1 VTEGNAWSWLLPRP
15 GDDGPLPPAA
25 LDALASYEA
34 ACSAIAAAV
43 TVDAAKD
50 LRDQTDAMRVYA
62 RQARNRDLEVQAAE
76 LRLRAERRLGVLIAA
91 QRATVGLNRGRA
103 GAGRPKLGC
112 PDDGPPKTDD
122 RPTLAAAG
130 IDRNL
135 SSRSQRLAGLADDN
149 FEARLAIWRS
159 SQQRS
164 VGAVSVGLVRGGD
177 KALARASREEILG
190 HRIRA
195 LPDKRFGVIYADP
208 EWRFQVYSRET
219 GLDRSPDGHYPT
231 SETAA
236 IAERRVQDIAAPA
249 CVLGCWATAP
259 MLPQAL
265 YVVGQWGFEYVT
277 HAVWRK
283 VRAGK
288 RRGTGYWLT
297 GEHEIFIL
305 AKRGPVVP
313 PAPGRQWPSWFEAP
327 VGDHSAKPTWGLE
340 LLEDYYP
347 TLPRIE
353 LNARAARPGWD
364 SWGLEAPVFE
374 EEGDA

>member
-1 VTEGNAWSWLLPRP
+1 MTGAWSFLLPRP

-25 LDALASYEA
+25 LAALASYEA
-34 ACSAIAAAV
+34 ACWRSPPRCRSTSPRISATRSTPCGSTRARPAIV
-43 TVDAAKD
+43 TW
-50 LRDQTDAMRVYA
+50 RCR
-62 RQARNRDLEVQAAE
+62 RPSCGC
-76 LRLRAERRLGVLIAA
+76 RAERRLGVLIAA

-135 SSRSQRLAGLADDN
+135 SSRSQRLASLADDN

-177 KALARASREEILG
+177 KSLARASREEILG

-208 EWRFQVYSRET
+208 EWRFEVRSRET
-219 GLDRSPDGHYPT
+219 GLDRAADNHYPT
-231 SETAA
+231 SPTDVIAA
-236 IAERRVQDIAAPA
+236 RRVIDIAAPI

-259 MLPQAL
+259 MFPHAL
-265 YVVGQWGFEYVT
+265 RVIEAWGFTYKT
-277 HAVWRK
+277 HAVWVK
-283 VRAGK
+283 VRLGK
-288 RRGTGYWLT
+288 RRGGGYWFT
-297 GEHEIFIL
+297 GEHEPFII
-305 AKRGPVVP
+305 ATRGAVIAPL
-313 PAPGRQWPSWFEAP
+313 PGRQWPSVIEAP
-327 VGDHSAKPTWGLE
+327 VGEHSEKPTVFLE
-340 LLEDYYP
+340 MLEQFYP

-364 SWGLEAPVFE
+364 AWGLEAPVFE
-374 EEGDA
+374 EGDA